1 MNVFKRLSDIVSAN
15 INSAL
20 DKMEDP
26 KKMIS
31 LMIDEMEE
39 TAIEVRSSIA
49 EKTAAQTTLERE
61 IKSKEEAITR
71 WTERAKIAVD
81 KGNDDL
87 AREAIAEKK
96 TLEKQL
102 VSLKSNLEVLKGIIV
117 SLREQLSQVE
127 TKLEEIKGK
136 RDELLARAKAA
147 KEKMKTNEVVK
158 NAESSEFAR
167 KFEELQARIERWEAE
182 AKVFSEGSSS
192 KVKGTSETFEEMEKN
207 KEIEDEL
214 TALKA
219 QTKKEK

>member
-1 MNVFKRLSDIVSAN
+1 MNVFKRLSDIVSSN

-71 WTERAKIAVD
+71 WTERAKMAVD

-127 TKLEEIKGK
+127 KGK
-136 RDELLARAKAA
+136 G
-147 KEKMKTNEVVK
+147 
-158 NAESSEFAR
+158 R
-167 KFEELQARIERWEAE
+167 KG
-182 AKVFSEGSSS
+182 KD
-192 KVKGTSETFEEMEKN
+192 
-207 KEIEDEL
+207 EDE
-214 TALKA
+214 
-219 QTKKEK
+219 

>member
-1 MNVFKRLSDIVSAN
+1 MNVFKRLSDIVSSN

-39 TAIEVRSSIA
+39 TAIGVRSSIA
-49 EKTAAQTTLERE
+49 EKAAAQTTLERE

-71 WTERAKIAVD
+71 WADRAKMAVD

-96 TLEKQL
+96 ALEKQL

-127 TKLEEIKGK
+127 AKLEEVKAK
-136 RDELLARAKAA
+136 RDELLVRAKAA

-182 AKVFSEGSSS
+182 AKVFSDCSSS
-192 KVKGTSETFEEMEKN
+192 KVKGTSETFEEMERN

-214 TALKA
+214 DALKA